1 MATENESDSPPLAQP
16 EAEIDANFEEDVE
29 DFDSPQLGLDQDLLR
44 GIYNYGFEK
53 PSAIQKRGI
62 LPILEGH
69 DTIGQAQSGT
79 GKTATFAISA
89 IQKTDKNMQ
98 ACQSL
103 ILVPTRELAQQIQ
116 NVVLAIGE
124 YMGVR
129 CHASFGGTA
138 VRTDI
143 AELKTGPH
151 IVVGTPGRVKDMLSK
166 GVLNVDR
173 TRLFIVDEAD
183 EMLARGFRDQIYEV
197 FQYLSNNIQ
206 VALFSATMPPE
217 ILELSEKFMR
227 SPKKILVKKEEL
239 TLEGIRQFYIQ
250 CEEERHK
257 FPCLTE
263 LYNNLSMNQTIIYC
277 NTKRRVE
284 ELRDQLQ
291 ANDFAVSAIHGE
303 MEQSD
308 REDVI
313 NQFRLGRT
321 RVLVTTDLLARGIDV
336 QQVSI
341 VINYD
346 MPRSDENYLHR
357 IGRSG
362 RFGRKGT
369 AINFCTNQDIED
381 MKRIERFYNTQIEEM
396 PANIETILSH

>member
-29 DFDSPQLGLDQDLLR
+29 DFDSPQLALDQDLLR

-89 IQKTDKNMQ
+89 IQKTDKNIQ

-129 CHASFGGTA
+129 CHASFGGTD

-183 EMLARGFRDQIYEV
+183 EMLKRGFRDQIYEGW
-197 FQYLSNNIQ
+197 SIC
-206 VALFSATMPPE
+206 
-217 ILELSEKFMR
+217 
-227 SPKKILVKKEEL
+227 KKIVV
-239 TLEGIRQFYIQ
+239 
-250 CEEERHK
+250 ERVPSSLFK
-257 FPCLTE
+257 
-263 LYNNLSMNQTIIYC
+263 MNFSF
-277 NTKRRVE
+277 
-284 ELRDQLQ
+284 L
-291 ANDFAVSAIHGE
+291 
-303 MEQSD
+303 
-308 REDVI
+308 
-313 NQFRLGRT
+313 
-321 RVLVTTDLLARGIDV
+321 
-336 QQVSI
+336 
-341 VINYD
+341 
-346 MPRSDENYLHR
+346 
-357 IGRSG
+357 
-362 RFGRKGT
+362 
-369 AINFCTNQDIED
+369 
-381 MKRIERFYNTQIEEM
+381 
-396 PANIETILSH
+396 

>member
-1 MATENESDSPPLAQP
+1 
-16 EAEIDANFEEDVE
+16 
-29 DFDSPQLGLDQDLLR
+29 
-44 GIYNYGFEK
+44 
-53 PSAIQKRGI
+53 
-62 LPILEGH
+62 
-69 DTIGQAQSGT
+69 
-79 GKTATFAISA
+79 
-89 IQKTDKNMQ
+89 
-98 ACQSL
+98 
-103 ILVPTRELAQQIQ
+103 
-116 NVVLAIGE
+116 
-124 YMGVR
+124 
-129 CHASFGGTA
+129 
-138 VRTDI
+138 
-143 AELKTGPH
+143 
-151 IVVGTPGRVKDMLSK
+151 
-166 GVLNVDR
+166 
-173 TRLFIVDEAD
+173 
-183 EMLARGFRDQIYEV
+183 
-197 FQYLSNNIQ
+197 
-206 VALFSATMPPE
+206 MPPE